1 LKKLFAGA
9 LFLIACTCF
18 AQVNVSVI
26 SPSMNATVASPV
38 PLQTSASSSHP
49 IIGWQVY
56 VDSTDVYSAGAVSS
70 IDTSLTVS
78 QGSHQIVVRA
88 WDSTGAY
95 GSQTIAVSV
104 QGTGTGTGTASPAPG
119 LPTPPST
126 ALVFTQIEQ
135 MSGWES
141 CGTAACAGGSGKSA
155 YWMAQNQTSPSLDG
169 SSMELD
175 NAGVWSNALWWKHL
189 GANNNVSNFLWD
201 FYVQLDSAST
211 SQAQALEFDVY
222 QFIGGYNYMIG
233 SQCDYGNGVWDV
245 WDGSNQKWIG
255 TGIACQKLTPGT
267 WHHIQWYV
275 QRVPNTH
282 NYHYVTLVVDG
293 KSYSV
298 NKTYSARNLGWA
310 DNMGVQYQLDVK
322 ASGGGYHEWV
332 DKSTLTVW

>member
-1 LKKLFAGA
+1 MKKLFAGA

-18 AQVNVSVI
+18 AQVNVSI
-26 SPSMNATVASPV
+26 NSPSMNATVASPV
-38 PLQTSASSSHP
+38 RLQTSAVSSHP
-49 IIGWQVY
+49 ITGWQVY

-70 IDTSLTVS
+70 IDTSLTAS

-104 QGTGTGTGTASPAPG
+104 QGTGTSTASPAPG

-169 SSMELD
+169 RSMELY
-175 NAGVWSNALWWKHL
+175 NAGVWANALWWKHL

-211 SQAQALEFDVY
+211 SQAQALEFDVF
-222 QFIGGYNYMIG
+222 QFIGGFNYMIG

-245 WDGSNQKWIG
+245 WDESIKALSQAEKAAWHMVSEAKLCLCYGALIG
-255 TGIACQKLTPGT
+255 LLRLCG
-267 WHHIQWYV
+267 
-275 QRVPNTH
+275 
-282 NYHYVTLVVDG
+282 
-293 KSYSV
+293 
-298 NKTYSARNLGWA
+298 
-310 DNMGVQYQLDVK
+310 
-322 ASGGGYHEWV
+322 
-332 DKSTLTVW
+332 